1 VTSIEHK
8 LGFNTITMSRSLSP
22 QTSMTLSV
30 TRDDAHRMLE
40 ASRAL
45 NKRLSTL
52 QQERDEPKPNDS
64 TEQLDSVPQRVVSTS
79 ENGSV
84 ASDDSPK
91 ASESSTLMVEAAA
104 SCGNALVKM
113 FLASLTGMPSYEM
126 RVCLILFLDM
136 GKSTKLME
144 AFRTLSKAKSEEK
157 MSMTLTT
164 DGAFSLFR
172 CFLTAISLCIQ
183 QPPVKKKNISAKD
196 DEPPRKAVKEDE
208 KASPNSKK
216 LEVEPERDSV
226 LPCAS
231 PSFDSDMGVGDHTIV
246 LAEETRKEIDEI
258 ALFASDLLLD
268 YVKKQMNDGTVS
280 SITFEQF
287 GSWYNAGGSS
297 IVPWLELLDLSKWEA
312 AWAINTHAAQT
323 KAELRK
329 SPVSPTQPSVK
340 KEPTVNFFSS
350 GSDGNGE
357 QESRPIVSF
366 DFTGAMS
373 SADSGKTTQH
383 SPFCIN
389 ISEENLLMLQNLVN
403 RTGMASRSP
412 QEVCDVL
419 IHHSAN
425 QGDKHLL
432 VLHRS
437 HFPRCIRDLVRPE
450 AYSSFSKTE
459 MEDFS
464 TYFTDFFRCFEYG
477 TDGLG
482 TDQVNV
488 KELAVGF
495 SFLCAGNKS
504 AKLAAGFELLDEEC
518 SGHLSI
524 QQLTRYVRSY
534 LTMLVGIS
542 LLSANPGENKALS
555 TEKRNSMNEAVDNG
569 ARWTLGHVQRYFCE
583 TGVPNKESVSFED
596 FANWYTVCGY
606 KVAPWLELLDLS
618 KLLTLLGEADINYS
632 RAPSSNR
639 LRQTSRS
646 ASKSPSDVLFT
657 FPLSNRRSLVV
668 LREDA
673 VYVRSVVETLALLPL
688 SAEQLWTDLYKS
700 ARAQPALL
708 PVRHRKSGTGKCMD
722 VDQATFVRCMA
733 GVMESIS
740 TSGRKRASAKSSK
753 ISPAARE
760 TLMNFFHSY
769 DLEQVDRVGLNEL
782 MGGLCLLCGGKK
794 STKLAFAF
802 GLFDGRCT
810 GKKNKKTE
818 TSHSLNG
825 EELFLFFRSFL
836 IIIFSCCQQ
845 SMDLSAEQVGRY
857 ISDSAHMVVQD
868 VMQYQWNTR
877 KRDRI
882 DFDDFGEWYNEG
894 GFETAPWL
902 ELLDLVK
909 WVLAPDFDAVKGHVA
924 PQKPVIPTA
933 NGRHVKSE
941 RPSPPWTAS
950 GNDCPPPPPEDA
962 LDGSFFADDGHE
974 LMQMDSMDEMDI
986 MLMQAPSQDKENDG
1000 NRTSLLL
1007 MSPNSRVPYQSNT
1020 RPDNSFKFHVI
1031 TYEEHGGYMLSVSQ
1045 RRVYHLG
1052 HILTE
1057 SGLYQIDTEEA
1068 SRSILSWAISSKSTK
1083 GRSKGNKEDL
1093 ILTKD
1098 GFDSAM
1104 RHVIS
1109 LVRDKANIALDTQ
1122 RVLSELLAR
1131 IFNAFD
1137 RSDTGK
1143 ASAME
1148 IACGLMVLCAGKKSD
1163 KLECGFELFDSNQDG
1178 RLSRLEMSNYLK
1190 SFLTVLLSVVSAP
1203 CLDSDATEDSF
1214 SFVKGGPCDPELST
1228 ITRASCRGSDWATGE
1243 AFGAVSKAGGDGET
1257 MSFDSFAE
1265 WYTSVGYTSI
1275 PWLELLDLRKWVF
1288 ASSR

>member
-1 VTSIEHK
+1 LDS
-8 LGFNTITMSRSLSP
+8 LSNTIAMSRNSSLSP
-22 QTSMTLSV
+22 QTSVTLSV

-40 ASRAL
+40 ASRAF
-45 NKRLSTL
+45 NKRILTL
-52 QQERDEPKPNDS
+52 QQERDEPNPNES

-79 ENGSV
+79 DNGSV
-84 ASDDSPK
+84 ATDDSPK
-91 ASESSTLMVEAAA
+91 TTESSTLVVEAAA
-104 SCGNALVKM
+104 SCGNALVQL
-113 FLASLTGMPSYEM
+113 FLASLAGMPSYEI
-126 RVCLILFLDM
+126 RVCLLLFLDM
-136 GKSTKLME
+136 GKSTKLIK
-144 AFRTLSKAKSEEK
+144 AFRTLAKAESEEA
-157 MSMTLTT
+157 MSMTLTA
-164 DGAFSLFR
+164 DGAVSLFR
-172 CFLTAISLCIQ
+172 CFLTAITLCIQ
-183 QPPVKKKNISAKD
+183 QPTANKKNPSADD
-196 DEPPRKAVKEDE
+196 DEPPRKAAKED
-208 KASPNSKK
+208 KKSSPNSKK
-216 LEVEPERDSV
+216 VEEESTSDSL

-231 PSFDSDMGVGDHTIV
+231 PSFDSGMGDHTIE

-268 YVKKQMNDGTVS
+268 YVKKQKHDETAS
-280 SITFEQF
+280 SITFEEF
-287 GSWYNAGGSS
+287 GSWYNAGGCS
-297 IVPWLELLDLSKWEA
+297 IVQWLELLDLSKWDA
-312 AWAINTHAAQT
+312 AGSLTTHSAK
-323 KAELRK
+323 KAEVKK
-329 SPVSPTQPSVK
+329 SPAPPAQPSAK
-340 KEPTVNFFSS
+340 NEPTVNFFSS
-350 GSDGNGE
+350 GSNGNGE
-357 QESRPIVSF
+357 PESRPIVSF

-373 SADSGKTTQH
+373 SAGGGTTTQH

-389 ISEENLLMLQNLVN
+389 ISEENLLMLQNLVY

-419 IHHSAN
+419 IHHSTN
-425 QGDKHLL
+425 QGGKHRL

-450 AYSSFSKTE
+450 AYRSFSKAE

-464 TYFTDFFRCFEYG
+464 TYFTDFFSCFEHG

-482 TDQVNV
+482 KDQVNV

-504 AKLAAGFELLDEEC
+504 AKLVAGFELLDEEC

-542 LLSANPGENKALS
+542 LLSANPGENKALAS
-555 TEKRNSMNEAVDNG
+555 EKRNSMNEAVDNG
-569 ARWTLGHVQRYFCE
+569 ARWTLGHVQRHFCE
-583 TGVPNKESVSFED
+583 TGVPDKESVSFED
-596 FANWYTVCGY
+596 FANWYTVGGY

-618 KLLTLLGEADINYS
+618 KLLALLDDADINYS
-632 RAPSSNR
+632 KAPVPLSSNR

-657 FPLSNRRSLVV
+657 FPLANHRSLVV

-673 VYVRSVVETLALLPL
+673 VYVRSVVEKLALLPL

-708 PVRHRKSGTGKCMD
+708 AVGHRKSGTGKCMD

-740 TSGRKRASAKSSK
+740 TSGRKRASTKSSK

-769 DLEQVDRVGLNEL
+769 DLEQVDRVSLNEL

-802 GLFDGRCT
+802 GLFDGRT
-810 GKKNKKTE
+810 NGKKNKKTE
-818 TSHSLNG
+818 TTHSLNG
-825 EELFLFFRSFL
+825 EELFLFLRSFL
-836 IIIFSCCQQ
+836 IIMFSCCQQ

-882 DFDDFGEWYNEG
+882 DFDEFGEWYNEG

-909 WVLAPDFDAVKGHVA
+909 WVLAGDLDAVQSHVA
-924 PQKPVIPTA
+924 PQKPVMPA
-933 NGRHVKSE
+933 SNGRHVKSE
-941 RPSPPWTAS
+941 RPSAPWTES

-962 LDGSFFADDGHE
+962 LDASLFADDGHE
-974 LMQMDSMDEMDI
+974 LMQMDSIDEMDI
-986 MLMQAPSQDKENDG
+986 MLMQAPSQDKENGG
-1000 NRTSLLL
+1000 NRTSLPL
-1007 MSPNSRVPYQSNT
+1007 MSPNSRVPHQSNA
-1020 RPDNSFKFHVI
+1020 RPDNSFKFHLI
-1031 TYEEHGGYMLSVSQ
+1031 TYEEHGGYRLSVSQ
-1045 RRVYHLG
+1045 RRVSHLG

-1057 SGLYQIDTEEA
+1057 CGLYQIDAEEA
-1068 SRSILSWAISSKSTK
+1068 SRSILSRATPSKPTR
-1083 GRSKGNKEDL
+1083 GRPGNNEDL

-1109 LVRDKANIALDTQ
+1109 LGRGKANMTLDTQ
-1122 RVLSELLAR
+1122 RVLSDLLTW

-1143 ASAME
+1143 ASATEM
-1148 IACGLMVLCAGKKSD
+1148 ACGLMVLCAGKKSD
-1163 KLECGFELFDSNQDG
+1163 KLEYGFELLDSNRDG
-1178 RLSRLEMSNYLK
+1178 KLSRRQMSNYLK
-1190 SFLTVLLSVVSAP
+1190 SFLTVLLSVTSAP
-1203 CLDSDATEDSF
+1203 CLDSDPTDDSF
-1214 SFVKGGPCDPELST
+1214 SYLNGGPCDRESST
-1228 ITRASCRGSDWATGE
+1228 IARASYRGSDWATGE
-1243 AFGAVSKAGGDGET
+1243 AFEAAASKAGDDGKA

-1288 ASSR
+1288 TSSR